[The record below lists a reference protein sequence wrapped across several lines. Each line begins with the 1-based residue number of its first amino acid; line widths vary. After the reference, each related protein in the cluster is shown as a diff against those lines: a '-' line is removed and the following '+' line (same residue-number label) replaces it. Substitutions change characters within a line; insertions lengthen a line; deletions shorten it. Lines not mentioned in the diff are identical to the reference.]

1 MTRILLCDDSNMILK
16 IMDKRLRDAGFD
28 IVGQAKDGNECIQMH
43 QQLNPDLLLLDI
55 TMPNKD
61 GRECLVDILAK
72 TPKAKI
78 IMVSALSD
86 QAVFNECLA
95 QGAKAFI
102 NKSNLSTSDDFNQ
115 NVLSVIKNV
124 LQVP

>member
-1 MTRILLCDDSNMILK
+1 
-16 IMDKRLRDAGFD
+16 MDKRLRDAGFD